1 MPALPTAEW
10 TSSLEH
16 MSLVLKQA
24 LTDLDRY
31 QSEWSLACETPTA
44 TTAPS
49 ELLTWLE
56 RRMTQWDD
64 KLNAA
69 AELAASVEKQIEYRE
84 SAMERWHEVFVRW
97 KELIQNK

>member
-1 MPALPTAEW
+1 
-10 TSSLEH
+10 

-31 QSEWSLACETPTA
+31 QSEWSLASESPVT
-44 TTAPS
+44 TTAPG

-56 RRMTQWDD
+56 RRMTLWDD

-69 AELAASVEKQIEYRE
+69 AELAASVEKQIEDRE

-97 KELIQNK
+97 RELIQNKVDSSGTSPG